1 MKKLLGTII
10 LGLGCTLVHAQ
21 QNPHFSLFMF
31 NKQTVNPAYV
41 GSKETLSVN
50 ANYRTQWIK
59 SDGQPRT
66 FNLGVHTPLGN
77 KVTQSKLAAGL
88 LFMNDQI
95 GITKSNG
102 LAAQLAYRLPLGEE
116 TTLSFGL
123 EGSFMSFTNQTSG
136 LRFEDQ
142 GDATIDN
149 LSETQN
155 EPNASAGVYLYH
167 KRFYAGL
174 SAKQLFA
181 KKNNEV
187 AQAGDFLFKRHYFAM
202 AGYLQP
208 INENLKLRGNVIAK
222 YVFSEK
228 IQSPTTA
235 DFNVSAIFVDRFLIG
250 ASYRTDNTLIAMAQ
264 VQLTKR
270 LNLGYGIDF
279 KTSNFER
286 TAGASHEIYLG
297 FDLGRLKGPFTTPRF
312 ITYF

>member
-1 MKKLLGTII
+1 MRKLLGTII

-41 GSKETLSVN
+41 GSKECLSVN
-50 ANYRTQWIK
+50 ANYRTQWIQAE
-59 SDGQPRT
+59 GQPRT
-66 FNLGVHTPLGN
+66 FNLGVHTPLG
-77 KVTQSKLAAGL
+77 KSSTQAKLAAGL

-102 LAAQLAYRLPLGEE
+102 IAAQVAYRLPLGKE

-123 EGSFMSFTNQTSG
+123 EGMFMSFSNNTSD
-136 LRFEDQ
+136 LRAQDP
-142 GDATIDN
+142 GDDTVDM
-149 LSETQN
+149 LSENQN
-155 EPNASAGVYLYH
+155 EPNAGAGVYLYH

-174 SAKQLFA
+174 SAKQLFSPA
-181 KKNNEV
+181 NGNNE
-187 AQAGDFLFKRHYFAM
+187 QAGDYLFKRHYFAM

-208 INENLKLRGNVIAK
+208 INDILKLRGNVIAK
-222 YVFSEK
+222 YVFSDQVK
-228 IQSPTTA
+228 SPTNA
-235 DFNVSAIFVDRFLIG
+235 DFNVSAIFVDRFLVG
-250 ASYRTDNTLIAMAQ
+250 ASYRTDNTVVAMAQ

-279 KTSNFER
+279 KTTNYSK
-286 TAGASHEIYLG
+286 TAGTSHEIYLG
-297 FDLGRLKGPFTTPRF
+297 FDLGALKGPFTTPRF